1 MRPMQIA
8 VGLALTFTLA
18 AAVHAKDK
26 PALVKFEG
34 AIGVDTLTAA
44 GGVDVLNVVRGI
56 NPGGRAWVLRKFE
69 ARVGTDGQVSAQ
81 GKGLLFASGDLIA
94 TRGAVT
100 QVVVTLFCGAAN
112 ATATAFTSP
121 PRRAGPGRQFQGQG
135 RAQQR
140 RRQRRGDAGHLRQP
154 GDAGAVVRRRHRHG
168 RQLVRRRRAGRVE
181 RRLIRPAS
189 RPTCDERRPAP
200 RASPSARC
208 RA

>member
-8 VGLALTFTLA
+8 VGLALTLTLA
-18 AAVHAKDK
+18 TAVQAKDT

-81 GKGLLFASGDLIA
+81 GKGLLFASGELIA
-94 TRGAVT
+94 TRGTVA

-121 PRRAGPGRQFQGQG
+121 P
-135 RAQQR
+135 
-140 RRQRRGDAGHLRQP
+140 
-154 GDAGAVVRRRHRHG
+154 GALDLEGNFKLKGALSSDGVNAAVMPATCDNPVM
-168 RQLVRRRRAGRVE
+168 LVRSFNATTGAAGNWFAAG
-181 RRLIRPAS
+181 I
-189 RPTCDERRPAP
+189 P
-200 RASPSARC
+200 RSSSSDD
-208 RA
+208 